1 MLLLNHG
8 PARSIGAGV
17 HAETERDNCAN
28 RVRGCP
34 PIGTGWTLSD
44 FKRTPGVRQAIKAD
58 RLGPLRS
65 ALVTSA
71 LVTRAA
77 KPATTGRPRCAF
89 WMTPGLSVRVRRI
102 AVRNLTGAT
111 PDYVAQAPKG
121 RRGVPRSNDRRS
133 IVRAEPLHGSI
144 NVNQAACGL
153 PFFCKGGFREPQFD
167 PGPGGHVGKTGP
179 VCSTRKPGHGLRSDR
194 SRDGIGVPST
204 MATSVESAASTA
216 VGQIH

>member
-1 MLLLNHG
+1 MLLLDHG
-8 PARSIGAGV
+8 AARSIGAAV
-17 HAETERDNCAN
+17 HAATERDNCAN

-34 PIGTGWTLSD
+34 PSGTGWTLSD
-44 FKRTPGVRQAIKAD
+44 FKRTPGVRHAIKAD

-102 AVRNLTGAT
+102 AVRNLAGAT

-121 RRGVPRSNDRRS
+121 RRGVPRSSDRRS
-133 IVRAEPLHGSI
+133 IVRAEPFHGSI

-153 PFFCKGGFREPQFD
+153 PLFSKEVFENHSSTQAFAATLVKQARCVP
-167 PGPGGHVGKTGP
+167 PGSPGTVCDQTGP
-179 VCSTRKPGHGLRSDR
+179 ESGLVSHR
-194 SRDGIGVPST
+194 P
-204 MATSVESAASTA
+204 
-216 VGQIH
+216 